1 MNIRQHIKQQ
11 HAVTTLAGVFALV
24 SVQNV
29 SHFFISLGHPDA
41 ASWTLGIAIG
51 TALVILAHLLSEIDM
66 RERKAFAGLLTVT
79 LILVT
84 LSGLIQGSEYSHKLG
99 HMGYLLA
106 FVLAATGEI
115 VLPLAHSW
123 HSEAMRRRIVN
134 DAGQRVEEI
143 AAQTLVDT
151 MSGVD
156 VTRAQRQAE
165 KRIEQLVIAHVDSIV
180 RKLMPDTRGI
190 EAQPEPTPT
199 VALSANAE
207 PGAPNAD
214 FDTGFGPHNL
224 PEANRQRAADADQR
238 RSALLD
244 LLRSMDGMEAE
255 AVNRSELAR
264 QLGSSARTIGRD
276 LEALE
281 AEGAIALNGVV
292 AVVAA

>member
-11 HAVTTLAGVFALV
+11 HAVTALAGVFALV

-41 ASWTLGIAIG
+41 ASWTLGLAIG

-84 LSGLIQGSEYSHKLG
+84 LSGLIQGSDYSHKLG
-99 HMGYLLA
+99 SMGYLLA

-123 HSEAMRRRIVN
+123 HSEAMRRRMVN

-180 RKLMPDTRGI
+180 RKLMPASPSMSDIPVAPDAALHTPI
-190 EAQPEPTPT
+190 ADPVPAAQD
-199 VALSANAE
+199 AE
-207 PGAPNAD
+207 RIR
-214 FDTGFGPHNL
+214 
-224 PEANRQRAADADQR
+224 EVNRQRAADAAQR

-255 AVNRSELAR
+255 ALNRSELAR

-276 LEALE
+276 LDALE
-281 AEGAIALNGVV
+281 SEGFIVLNGVV
-292 AVVAA
+292 QVAA

>member
-11 HAVTTLAGVFALV
+11 HAVTALAGVFALV

-99 HMGYLLA
+99 SMGYLLA

-123 HSEAMRRRIVN
+123 HSEAMRRRMVN

-180 RKLMPDTRGI
+180 RKLMPASPGMSD
-190 EAQPEPTPT
+190 APVAPD
-199 VALSANAE
+199 VALHT
-207 PGAPNAD
+207 PIAD
-214 FDTGFGPHNL
+214 PV
-224 PEANRQRAADADQR
+224 PA
-238 RSALLD
+238 
-244 LLRSMDGMEAE
+244 
-255 AVNRSELAR
+255 
-264 QLGSSARTIGRD
+264 
-276 LEALE
+276 
-281 AEGAIALNGVV
+281 
-292 AVVAA
+292 